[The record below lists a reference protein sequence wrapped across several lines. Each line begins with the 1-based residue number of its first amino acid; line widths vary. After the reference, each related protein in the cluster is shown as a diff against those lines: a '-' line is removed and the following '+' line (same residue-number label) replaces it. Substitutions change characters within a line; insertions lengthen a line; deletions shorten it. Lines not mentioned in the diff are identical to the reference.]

1 MKANILKYTSHHKIK
16 LSSVFS
22 HHSENNFL
30 LIKMT
35 EQNELILILDALDQ
49 VISDPLG
56 RHSWRQFGIQAI
68 KNTDPNILRLMRE
81 RITNEIDQHGLGGF
95 YRAVFLRHILGIKN
109 EMVNAGKVLEDLRP
123 IHIDR
128 IMSYINFEW
137 GNIVADARSST
148 EFIQLMEIANIPRLM
163 ALVNTCI
170 LTRTPPRSSPPSKR
184 IKRIAIYTPQLFN
197 RKHPPTKLAF
207 EHARLL
213 QLQGFEVR
221 IFSCQE
227 QSIVDMRE
235 YLSNDGHL
243 KIPPPET
250 KFDNQ
255 ITFQSPVEI
264 VRAQVQFSLP
274 LRAQC
279 ILQLMNIFDPDLC
292 FFVGHQSLLLKSL
305 YQRYPLLA
313 LNISSTEPSGDLDVW
328 LSADVSAIDARQ
340 NTANQAY
347 YHPFRTIQKEKLASL
362 NREDLGLRSDAVVLI
377 TAGTRLPKEIVG
389 DWALAMLEICTRFP
403 QVVWL
408 LVGGD
413 GTMSEVLQAANAA
426 NIKSLPY
433 QSNLK
438 GIYNCCDIYLNP
450 PRLGGGFSVAE
461 AMAEGLPTLAF
472 SDTDGGKKLGALAA
486 KNNEDYFAELIQL
499 ITDPAFRDIKGKQM
513 QEIFHSTI
521 NLENSTPSLLRAIAL
536 TQEKFEQRCTQ
547 I

>member
-1 MKANILKYTSHHKIK
+1 
-16 LSSVFS
+16 
-22 HHSENNFL
+22 
-30 LIKMT
+30 MT
-35 EQNELILILDALDQ
+35 QQTELTLILDALDQ

-56 RHSWRQFGIQAI
+56 RHSWRRFGVQAV
-68 KNTDPNILRLMRE
+68 KNTDPDILRLMRK
-81 RITNEIDQHGLGGF
+81 RITNEIDQHGLAGF
-95 YRAVFLRHILGIKN
+95 YRAFFLQHVLGIKN
-109 EMVNAGKVLEDLRP
+109 ETVNPGKVLEELRP
-123 IHIDR
+123 IHVDR
-128 IMSYINFEW
+128 VMSFINFEW
-137 GNIVADARSST
+137 ANIVADARSST
-148 EFIQLMEIANIPRLM
+148 EFMQMMETANIPRLM
-163 ALVNTCI
+163 ALVNTSI
-170 LTRTPPRSSPPSKR
+170 LKKTSPHSSLPSKI

-197 RKHPPTKLAF
+197 HTHPPTKLAF

-213 QLQGFEVR
+213 QLQGFEIR

-235 YLSNDGHL
+235 YLSNDGQL
-243 KIPPPET
+243 QIPSPET
-250 KFDNQ
+250 IFENQ
-255 ITFQSPVEI
+255 VTFQSPIEI
-264 VRAQVQFSLP
+264 IRAQVQFSLP

-279 ILQLMNIFDPDLC
+279 ILYLMNVFDPDLC

-313 LNISSTEPSGDLDVW
+313 LNISSIAPSGDLDLW
-328 LSADVSAIDARQ
+328 LSADASAKDATQ
-340 NTANQAY
+340 NAENHAY
-347 YHPFRTIQKEKLASL
+347 YHPFRTIQKEELARL
-362 NREDLGLRSDAVVLI
+362 DREELGLRSDAVVLI
-377 TAGTRLPKEIVG
+377 TAGTRLPKEVVG
-389 DWALAMLEICTRFP
+389 DWARAMLDICTRFP

-472 SDTDGGKKLGALAA
+472 SDTDGGKKLGRLAA

-499 ITDPAFRDIKGKQM
+499 ITDPTARDIKGKQM

-536 TQEKFEQRCTQ
+536 TREKFEQRGTKTS
-547 I
+547 